1 MFEEFLKLKEM
12 SSHLEVLLSSED
24 TGQMWNMCVWDPSTG
39 STLKT
44 YKGNATK
51 AKTAG
56 FISNTFLISG
66 QPSKPLLNVWRLDKH
81 EQQPLK
87 YITPGVL
94 QAMCPSPCGHYLVGT
109 VAERIYLW
117 QTCNGKLLKLLTNGH
132 YQKIN
137 VVRFTADG
145 SQFVTGGE
153 DGNLLVWFL
162 NSDLP
167 RFSWSHHSLGIT
179 GIHIGH
185 GDAFTSRIFTSSK
198 DQTSKVY
205 CLNSGQLLLD
215 IEFTSI
221 LTSITIDSAEEL
233 GFVGDKD
240 GLVQSFSLKH
250 PPRDLKMKSLE
261 SEEHCYKGHTA
272 NVTCLTA
279 SLDGQMLASGSED
292 CSVRLWHV
300 ASHQCL
306 RVLPH
311 KGVITTLFFMLPK
324 PGMLV
329 LDDFQAD
336 RTLALLEKTV
346 MPDTK
351 NLLKNDIFSL
361 EIITNDD
368 TAKEEQGFE
377 EPSAR
382 DLLGIGISTQHPILP
397 TSIEN
402 DPTDEDD
409 QIKVLKST
417 NQKLY
422 QAAVKAILKE

>member
-1 MFEEFLKLKEM
+1 
-12 SSHLEVLLSSED
+12 
-24 TGQMWNMCVWDPSTG
+24 
-39 STLKT
+39 
-44 YKGNATK
+44 
-51 AKTAG
+51 
-56 FISNTFLISG
+56 
-66 QPSKPLLNVWRLDKH
+66 
-81 EQQPLK
+81 
-87 YITPGVL
+87 
-94 QAMCPSPCGHYLVGT
+94 
-109 VAERIYLW
+109 
-117 QTCNGKLLKLLTNGH
+117 
-132 YQKIN
+132 
-137 VVRFTADG
+137 
-145 SQFVTGGE
+145 
-153 DGNLLVWFL
+153 
-162 NSDLP
+162 
-167 RFSWSHHSLGIT
+167 
-179 GIHIGH
+179 
-185 GDAFTSRIFTSSK
+185 
-198 DQTSKVY
+198 
-205 CLNSGQLLLD
+205 
-215 IEFTSI
+215 
-221 LTSITIDSAEEL
+221 
-233 GFVGDKD
+233 
-240 GLVQSFSLKH
+240 
-250 PPRDLKMKSLE
+250 MKSLE

-351 NLLKNDIFSL
+351 NMLKNDIFSL
-361 EIITNDD
+361 DIITNDD